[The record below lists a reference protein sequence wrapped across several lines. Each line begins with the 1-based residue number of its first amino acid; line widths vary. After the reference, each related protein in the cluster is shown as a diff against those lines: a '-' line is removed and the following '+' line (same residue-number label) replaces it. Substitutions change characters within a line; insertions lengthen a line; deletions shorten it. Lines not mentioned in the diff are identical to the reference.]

1 MENVF
6 AIIYV
11 NESLLKMMKN
21 VFLFHVKSS
30 FYSSDIY
37 SFVLAFCLCR
47 KTAESTLME
56 IWELANIFVF
66 KWKYVEDFTL
76 KHLLRFEICARE
88 MWKVC

>member
-1 MENVF
+1 MLKALF
-6 AIIYV
+6 ILQIYIV
-11 NESLLKMMKN
+11 LSWLSVYVEKRLK
-21 VFLFHVKSS
+21 VQ
-30 FYSSDIY
+30 
-37 SFVLAFCLCR
+37 
-47 KTAESTLME
+47 ME